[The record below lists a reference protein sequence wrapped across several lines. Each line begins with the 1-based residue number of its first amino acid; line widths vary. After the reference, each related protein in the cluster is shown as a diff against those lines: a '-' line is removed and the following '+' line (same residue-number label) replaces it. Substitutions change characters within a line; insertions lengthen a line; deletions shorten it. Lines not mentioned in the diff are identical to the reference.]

1 MQALAVHGL
10 TGENQ
15 SEKTKVARNAVVMVA
30 AGRGERMGG
39 DGGPKQYRDLGGKSV
54 LSRAARAFLDHPDVD
69 HMLVVVHPDD
79 HELYAAAMPD
89 DAKLLPPVSGGATRQ
104 QSVHNGLQALEG
116 IAPGKV
122 LIHDAARPFVTDSI
136 ISDVL
141 AAIAPGQGALPAC
154 AVADTLKRAGKALFI
169 EETVPRDGLF
179 AAQTPQGFMFN
190 EILSAHREAARKGIA
205 GLTDDASVAEAAGIA
220 VRIVPSPQSNSKLT
234 TQADMEAARMK
245 LASRFP
251 DVRTGNGYDVHQLE
265 PGDGVTL
272 CGVFIAHDQRLKGH
286 SDADVG
292 LHALTDAL
300 LGTIGDGDIGSHFPP
315 SDMRWK
321 GASSDRFLA
330 HAVQLVRQRGGVIT
344 HLDVSLMCEAP
355 RIGPH
360 RDQMRARIAEIAG
373 VEIFRVAVKATTN
386 EKIGFIGRREG
397 IAAIATATAVF
408 GEEHDAG

>member
-1 MQALAVHGL
+1 M
-10 TGENQ
+10 
-15 SEKTKVARNAVVMVA
+15 VARNAVVMVA

-39 DGGPKQYRDLGGKSV
+39 DDGPKQYRDLRGSSV
-54 LSRAARAFLDHPDVD
+54 LSRATRPFLDHPDVD
-69 HMLVVVHPDD
+69 LVLVVIHADD
-79 HELYAAAMPD
+79 QALYAAAIPD
-89 DAKLLPPVSGGATRQ
+89 HSKLLPPVNGGATRQ
-104 QSVHNGLQALEG
+104 QSVLNGLDALAAV
-116 IAPGKV
+116 APSNV
-122 LIHDAARPFVTDSI
+122 LIHDAARPFVTAEI

-141 AAIAPGQGALPAC
+141 AAIAPGQCALPAC
-154 AVADTLKRAGKALFI
+154 AVADTLKRAGIGL
-169 EETVPRDGLF
+169 TVEATVSRDGLF
-179 AAQTPQGFMFN
+179 AAQTPQGFMFD
-190 EILSAHREAARKGIA
+190 EILAAHRDAARKGIA

-220 VRIVPSPQSNSKLT
+220 VRIVPAPQSNSKLT

-245 LASRFP
+245 LGSRFP

-344 HLDVSLMCEAP
+344 HLDVSLICEAP

-360 RDQMRARIAEIAG
+360 RDEMRARIAEIAG
-373 VEIFRVAVKATTN
+373 IEIFRVAVKATTN
-386 EKIGFIGRREG
+386 EKIGFIGRGEG